1 MKNSDDFL
9 LAISNDVIQAA
20 AGQPQVHHIRT
31 RDGWLFDIIIANI
44 NHEDETDRDMA
55 LVMRVKG
62 TTDAAMPKQY
72 LSELS
77 HGVFTGDQLDTI
89 VGIIRMDPAAIPR
102 YYYYSHQLFINCGD
116 MMFMMRAQPAIVD
129 DVGVVQ

>member
-1 MKNSDDFL
+1 MKKSGDFL

-20 AGQPQVHHIRT
+20 AGQLQVHHIRT
-31 RDGWLFDIIIANI
+31 RDGWLFDIMISNI
-44 NHEDETDRDMA
+44 NHEVETDRDMA

-62 TTDAAMPKQY
+62 TTDVAMPKQY

-102 YYYYSHQLFINCGD
+102 YYYSSHQLW
-116 MMFMMRAQPAIVD
+116 
-129 DVGVVQ
+129 